1 MMRKPHFARSLITL
15 FGALLIVAGAGMAF
29 ARTRTG
35 PPFAQP
41 TDCTVTGTSGTSG
54 VSGTSGTSGVSG
66 TSGTTQDCPAT
77 DPTQQQQDQQKV
89 QTFFSGVANDCGTA
103 FLGQASMND
112 QQTVAAFSSLVDG
125 LNSGQR
131 DHMVQSVRVL
141 LQNCANQPN
150 DGLKNALYH
159 HGLNWLRHYQH
170 EQWLEQKFADKWP
183 NGKPGSAHGS
193 GKPDKAD
200 KPHGNPHDTG
210 TGGTSHG
217 HGSGSSGGGPTSGS

>member
-1 MMRKPHFARSLITL
+1 MNMVRKPHLARSLITL

-41 TDCTVTGTSGTSG
+41 TDCATTGASGTSG
-54 VSGTSGTSGVSG
+54 VSGTSSVSG
-66 TSGTTQDCPAT
+66 ASGTAQDCPAP
-77 DPTQQQQDQQKV
+77 DRVQEQQKV

-103 FLGQASMND
+103 FLGQAIMTD
-112 QQTVAAFSSLVDG
+112 QQTVAAFSSLVDS
-125 LNSGQR
+125 LNSGQT
-131 DHMVQSVRVL
+131 DHMVNSVRVL
-141 LQNCANQPN
+141 LQNCASHPN

-193 GKPDKAD
+193 GKPDKAS

-210 TGGTSHG
+210 MGGSSHG